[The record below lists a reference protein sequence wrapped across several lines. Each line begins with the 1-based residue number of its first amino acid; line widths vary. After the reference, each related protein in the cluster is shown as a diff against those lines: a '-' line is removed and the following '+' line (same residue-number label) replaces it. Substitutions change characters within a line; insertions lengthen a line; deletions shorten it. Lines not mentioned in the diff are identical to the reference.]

1 MEVNDTVPAA
11 LAYVGAVIG
20 PEDFIDDV
28 ALSHIL
34 ALLEENTCWAAEKAE
49 DSKREAMLLDEIF
62 IDLDSYDEL

>member
-1 MEVNDTVPAA
+1 
-11 LAYVGAVIG
+11 VIG

-49 DSKREAMLLDEIF
+49 ESKREAMLLDEIF
-62 IDLDSYDEL
+62 IDLDSYEEL